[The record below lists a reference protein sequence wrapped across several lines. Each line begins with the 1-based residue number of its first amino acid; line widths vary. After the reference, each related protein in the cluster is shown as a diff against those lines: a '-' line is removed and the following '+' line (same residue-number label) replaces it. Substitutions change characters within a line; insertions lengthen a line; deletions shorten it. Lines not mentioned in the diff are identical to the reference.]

1 MSNIIAE
8 HKNHGAS
15 LSIPRETPCI
25 IYGITQY
32 FGLNLTVNSG
42 IIQTKG
48 VDNMTNIVPIS
59 DLKNYTEV
67 LSHCDNGST
76 VYLTKNGRG
85 KYVVQSLAEHEKLQA
100 TVKLLAELAKGVESI
115 RTEGLLTIDEAFAGL
130 DEEKQDPREG

>member
-1 MSNIIAE
+1 
-8 HKNHGAS
+8 
-15 LSIPRETPCI
+15 
-25 IYGITQY
+25 
-32 FGLNLTVNSG
+32 
-42 IIQTKG
+42 
-48 VDNMTNIVPIS
+48 MTNIVPIS

-76 VYLTKNGRG
+76 VYLS

-130 DEEKQDPREG
+130 DEEKQDPKEG